1 VVASPNYARI
11 ERAELCD
18 LFNRLGPDQPTL
30 CQGWST
36 KDLAAHLI
44 LRERKPTVAP
54 GIWLK
59 PLSGRTARVQSELAA
74 RPFDQL
80 IGALR
85 RPPLWSMSGLDPVDR
100 LVNSQEFYIH
110 HEDVRRA
117 QPDWAPRELP
127 REQSA
132 GLWRQVRLAGGLVL
146 RRLRTSIRVVAPGY
160 GEFSV
165 GAAATEPVTLRGEP
179 AELAMFLSGRQAH
192 ARVELTGP
200 QELVDRLRTARLGL

>member
-18 LFNRLGPDQPTL
+18 LLNRLGPDQPTL
-30 CQGWST
+30 CAGWST

-59 PLSGRTARVQSELAA
+59 PLADRTARVQSELAA
-74 RPFDQL
+74 RPFDEL

-85 RPPLWSMSGLDPVDR
+85 HPPVWSMSGLGPVDR
-100 LVNSQEFYIH
+100 LVNSQEFFIH

-117 QPDWAPRELP
+117 QQDWAPRELP
-127 REQSA
+127 REQA
-132 GLWRQVRLAGGLVL
+132 AALWRQVRLAGGLAL
-146 RRLRTSIRVVAPGY
+146 RRLRASIRAVAPGF
-160 GEFSV
+160 GEFAV
-165 GAAATEPVTLRGEP
+165 GAAATSPVTLTGAP
-179 AELAMFLSGRQAH
+179 GELAMFLSGRQAH
-192 ARVELTGP
+192 ARVEVTGP